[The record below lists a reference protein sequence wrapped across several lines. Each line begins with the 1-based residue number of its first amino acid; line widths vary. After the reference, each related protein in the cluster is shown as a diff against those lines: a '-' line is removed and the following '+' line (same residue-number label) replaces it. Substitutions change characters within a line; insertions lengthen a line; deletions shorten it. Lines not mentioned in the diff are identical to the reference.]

1 MTDSRSLA
9 SAPRPDTRPDL
20 QLVALHTVR
29 GDPHTRLAGALA
41 ALEGADWGL
50 LLGGDAALA
59 RQLATMLGGGTL
71 RVDSRLSVNR
81 DALAGAGLA
90 VASLDADWNG
100 ARAVWLLEPDAR
112 TLERAARAGVRVI
125 VDATLA
131 PGGGWPTR
139 GADLVVY
146 RDGVTLTGHSD
157 GTLAV
162 LFGTGSAPA
171 PAAPA
176 PADLTVA
183 LALRDVATLPLRL
196 ARAARTT
203 LQLAERLGG
212 TALDAGPTALLLAPD
227 AAADTFSAPGG
238 VMAAAR
244 SVPAGVLLTPGL
256 QDMNAVLAL
265 LRTEAEQPGTPAPR
279 PSEQWNAE
287 KESTATPS
295 VAVPSAAETE
305 VRDVE
310 PQDAPNAEQTEQ
322 RTFGQRDGG
331 QQGGQRRGR
340 QDGRRDDGRRGERG
354 SQNEPRRFERPRTDQ
369 PRADQPRA
377 DQARPDQARADQP
390 RADQPRPDSDAPP
403 ERFTFDAPDNTY
415 VDQMEAAP
423 TQVAQAQA
431 AQAQAAAPAV
441 GPTINAPEPTFAV
454 PSPAHDEVWEPE
466 IVFSDTPKPDAL
478 TDAVHRQSEKER
490 SEELPEE
497 DAVDAAQAEAQA
509 EQVSEETEAAG
520 SFAQA
525 LAQFEQTEAGRDQL
539 ERAQLEQAQV
549 QQIQA
554 PAPLILAPD
563 LPPTPPTTQGTD
575 AERPD
580 PTADLTPEQAAIY
593 ARLRDWRNAEAKRQ
607 DMSRFIIASNAT
619 IAEIARRVPYTAAD
633 LKAVRGMGPERLR
646 KYGEKILEVVRG

>member
-1 MTDSRSLA
+1 MTDSRFVA
-9 SAPRPDTRPDL
+9 SSPRPDNRPDL
-20 QLVALHTVR
+20 PLVSLHTVR
-29 GDPHTRLAGALA
+29 GDPHVRLAGALA

-59 RQLATMLGGGTL
+59 RQLAAILGGGTL

-100 ARAVWLLEPDAR
+100 ARAVWLMEPDAR

-162 LFGTGSAPA
+162 LFGTGRAPM

-212 TALDAGPTALLLAPD
+212 TALEAGPTALLLAPD

-256 QDMNAVLAL
+256 QDLNAVLAL
-265 LRTEAEQPGTPAPR
+265 LRSETEQPGTPTPL
-279 PSEQWNAE
+279 PNEQWNARDQ
-287 KESTATPS
+287 S
-295 VAVPSAAETE
+295 VPAPVAAEAE
-305 VRDVE
+305 ARDPE
-310 PQDAPNAEQTEQ
+310 PQDAPAAEQRSFAQ
-322 RTFGQRDGG
+322 RDGQRDGG

-340 QDGRRDDGRRGERG
+340 QDGRRDDGRRGERN
-354 SQNEPRRFERPRTDQ
+354 SQNEPRRFERPRVDQPRTDQ
-369 PRADQPRA
+369 P
-377 DQARPDQARADQP
+377 RPDQARADQT
-390 RADQPRPDSDAPP
+390 RPDSDAPP
-403 ERFTFDAPDNTY
+403 ERFTFDAPDNSYADNQT
-415 VDQMEAAP
+415 EAAP
-423 TQVAQAQA
+423 TQTAPT
-431 AQAQAAAPAV
+431 QAAAPAV
-441 GPTINAPEPTFAV
+441 APTTHAPEPTFAV
-454 PSPAHDEVWEPE
+454 PSAAHDEVWEPE
-466 IVFSDTPKPDAL
+466 IVFSDTPKQGAL
-478 TDAVHRQSEKER
+478 TDAVHRQSEKDR
-490 SEELPEE
+490 GEELPE
-497 DAVDAAQAEAQA
+497 DAAVDAVQAEAQA
-509 EQVSEETEAAG
+509 AQDDAEQIGMEADAAG
-520 SFAQA
+520 SFAEA
-525 LAQFEQTEAGRDQL
+525 LAEFEQTEAGQ
-539 ERAQLEQAQV
+539 EQLEQAQV
-549 QQIQA
+549 EQTQLEQTQA

-563 LPPTPPTTQGTD
+563 LPPTPPATQGTD

-607 DMSRFIIASNAT
+607 DMSRFIVASNAT

>member
-1 MTDSRSLA
+1 MTDSRSPT

-20 QLVALHTVR
+20 QLVSLHTVR

-59 RQLATMLGGGTL
+59 RQLAAMLGGGTL

-100 ARAVWLLEPDAR
+100 ARAVWLMEPDAR

-157 GTLAV
+157 GTLAAV
-162 LFGTGSAPA
+162 FGTGRAPTA
-171 PAAPA
+171 AAPA

-212 TALDAGPTALLLAPD
+212 TALEAGPTALLLAPD

-256 QDMNAVLAL
+256 QDLNAVLAL
-265 LRTEAEQPGTPAPR
+265 LRTETEQPGKPSPR
-279 PSEQWNAE
+279 VDEQWNAPE
-287 KESTATPS
+287 DRNPAP
-295 VAVPSAAETE
+295 VAAQPEAREP
-305 VRDVE
+305 E
-310 PQDAPNAEQTEQ
+310 PQDASQGEPGQRDSEQ
-322 RTFGQRDGG
+322 RTFGQRDGQREG

-340 QDGRRDDGRRGERG
+340 QDGRRDDGRRGERTG
-354 SQNEPRRFERPRTDQ
+354 RFERPRTDQ
-369 PRADQPRA
+369 PRADQPR
-377 DQARPDQARADQP
+377 PDQARADQ
-390 RADQPRPDSDAPP
+390 ARPESGAPP
-403 ERFTFDAPDNTY
+403 ERFTFDAPDNGET
-415 VDQMEAAP
+415 DTQTEAAP
-423 TQVAQAQA
+423 NQT
-431 AQAQAAAPAV
+431 AQAAAPAV
-441 GPTINAPEPTFAV
+441 APVLHAPEPTFAV

-466 IVFSDTPKPDAL
+466 IVFSDTPNPDAL
-478 TDAVHRQSEKER
+478 TDAVHRQSEKDRGED
-490 SEELPEE
+490 LPEE
-497 DAVDAAQAEAQA
+497 DAVQAAPEAGAEASVA
-509 EQVSEETEAAG
+509 EAEGADADSSAD
-520 SFAQA
+520 SFAEA
-525 LAQFEQTEAGRDQL
+525 LAQYEQTEAGKT
-539 ERAQLEQAQV
+539 QLEQVEAQAA
-549 QQIQA
+549 A
-554 PAPLILAPD
+554 PTILAPD
-563 LPPTPPTTQGTD
+563 LPPTPPAAAQAEG